1 MDRNVKLQKSRQDA
15 RRASERYLKKYLN
28 WTIFQNRFSI
38 VANKMGIYRH
48 SVGVRPWKMT
58 SRYDRVAFQVTAPCE
73 RLGSELENQVLAKR
87 ASCNCGKGDWCLK
100 ANKARVRTAADNA
113 CKQNNAHVMVSF
125 AIVHVTV
132 SFARRP
138 AYHRDSQCNDLSQ
151 NPDFAW
157 GKGATR
163 KPTCSDN
170 TSTLIVKRKHA

>member
-1 MDRNVKLQKSRQDA
+1 MSSYRRVGRMQGGQANGIWKNTWTELFSRIVFWLLQTKWGFTDIQWGCGHEKWHPDTTGLLFRWLHLA
-15 RRASERYLKKYLN
+15 
-28 WTIFQNRFSI
+28 
-38 VANKMGIYRH
+38 
-48 SVGVRPWKMT
+48 
-58 SRYDRVAFQVTAPCE
+58 